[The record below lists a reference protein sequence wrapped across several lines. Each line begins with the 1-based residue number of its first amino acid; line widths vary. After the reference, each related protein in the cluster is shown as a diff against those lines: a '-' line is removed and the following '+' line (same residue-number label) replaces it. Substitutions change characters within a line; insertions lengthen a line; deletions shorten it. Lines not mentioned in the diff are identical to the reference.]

1 MQALQALNLN
11 DNELPILPIRT
22 SLFQFFPIFSSF
34 GLLVCIATSLA
45 RPAAYYQLFR
55 LLKRGVIPL
64 RRQINNPARRC
75 GQGETL
81 PFLLILVRD
90 QASAAF

>member
-11 DNELPILPIRT
+11 DNELPIRT

-34 GLLVCIATSLA
+34 GLLVCIAASLA

-55 LLKRGVIPL
+55 LLKRGVILL